1 MRRINARNKTR
12 HVSFKDTGNQLYDP
26 LIIGKRKKYFV
37 ILKKYILSPPK
48 KAI

>member
-26 LIIGKRKKYFV
+26 LVIAKK
-37 ILKKYILSPPK
+37 KKKLCDFKEIYIK
-48 KAI
+48 